1 MSLLKVKDHDRFYK
15 DTSSGAV
22 INKNN
27 SDYQQYVETRDR
39 LLSEKE
45 RLDSIENDIHDIK
58 SPSQSLRIK
67 WPIKILLLIPM
78 LESHMVLM

>member
-1 MSLLKVKDHDRFYK
+1 MSLIKVKDYDGFYK

-45 RLDSIENDIHDIK
+45 RLDSIESDINDIK
-58 SPSQSLRIK
+58 S
-67 WPIKILLLIPM
+67 LLLKV
-78 LESHMVLM
+78 LESNGQ

>member
-1 MSLLKVKDHDRFYK
+1 MSLIKVKDHEGFYK

-45 RLDSIENDIHDIK
+45 RLDSIESDINDIK
-58 SPSQSLRIK
+58 S
-67 WPIKILLLIPM
+67 LLLKV
-78 LESHMVLM
+78 LESNGQ

>member
-1 MSLLKVKDHDRFYK
+1 MSLLKVKDHDGFYK

-45 RLDSIENDIHDIK
+45 RLDSIESDINDIK
-58 SPSQSLRIK
+58 S
-67 WPIKILLLIPM
+67 LLLKV
-78 LESHMVLM
+78 LESNGQ

>member
-1 MSLLKVKDHDRFYK
+1 MSLLKVKDHDGFYK

-45 RLDSIENDIHDIK
+45 RLDSIENDIHHIK
-58 SPSQSLRIK
+58 S
-67 WPIKILLLIPM
+67 LLLKV
-78 LESHMVLM
+78 LESNGQ

>member
-1 MSLLKVKDHDRFYK
+1 MSLLKVKDHDGFYK

-45 RLDSIENDIHDIK
+45 RLSSIENNVDELKNDINDIK
-58 SPSQSLRIK
+58 S
-67 WPIKILLLIPM
+67 LLLKV
-78 LESHMVLM
+78 LE